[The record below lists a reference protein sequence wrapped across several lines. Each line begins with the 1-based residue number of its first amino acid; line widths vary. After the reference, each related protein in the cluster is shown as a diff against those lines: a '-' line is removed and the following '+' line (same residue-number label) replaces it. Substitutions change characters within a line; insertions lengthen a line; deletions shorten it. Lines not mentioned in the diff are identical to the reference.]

1 MILIATLLI
10 VSLALT
16 IVAWRVKAPIAALVL
31 LAALA
36 GMVATVT
43 ENLSR
48 PKPISWERRMTI
60 PETEALWWRLEE
72 GKAIYVVMLLPAEPE
87 PRYYVLPWSKK
98 VAEKLDALREK
109 REKGS
114 RVIFAYPFEPS
125 LENRKPLVPH
135 ELPPP
140 ALPRKAGDM
149 RPQPKTEEM

>member
-16 IVAWRVKAPIAALVL
+16 IVAWRVRTPTAAIIL
-31 LAALA
+31 LAALV
-36 GMVATVT
+36 GMVGTVT

-48 PKPISWERRMTI
+48 PKPISWERKMAI